1 MNTSIAQQLA
11 ELTPA
16 LQLSSDE
23 HAFSEHSCTWDNL
36 GLTVQDEPF
45 DLASEIEPSI
55 WDAYMPNDGTSRV
68 EHRLRRQ
75 GLRKASDSTRE
86 PAQELIIECMKNR
99 RTTRL
104 HIIRQNGGEVYINQ
118 SELGTYD
125 ALRHAML
132 ERDIA
137 LDVARN
143 PKGE

>member
-1 MNTSIAQQLA
+1 MNQSIAEQMA
-11 ELTPA
+11 NIIPE
-16 LQLSSDE
+16 LQLNHDE
-23 HAFSEHSCTWDNL
+23 HAFGEHSCTWDNL

-45 DLASEIEPSI
+45 DLASEIEPSV
-55 WDAYMPNDGTSRV
+55 WDRYMPNDGTSRV

-75 GLRKASDSTRE
+75 GLRKGDDSRRE
-86 PAQELIIECMKNR
+86 PVQELVIECMRNR

-104 HIIRQNGGEVYINQ
+104 HIIRQNGGEVIINQ
-118 SELGTYD
+118 SNLGTYD
-125 ALRHAML
+125 EMRRAML